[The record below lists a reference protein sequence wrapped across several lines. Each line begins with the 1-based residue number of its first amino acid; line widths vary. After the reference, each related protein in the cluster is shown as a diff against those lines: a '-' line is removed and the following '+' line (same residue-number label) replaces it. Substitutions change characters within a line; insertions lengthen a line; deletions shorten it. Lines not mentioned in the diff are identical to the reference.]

1 MQKGNLTVFD
11 VQRLKQCCRQMLW
24 RTLPG
29 ERAMQDLEFQDLLLR
44 ALDADIDRLERY
56 HRQEMKKARN
66 ICRER

>member
-1 MQKGNLTVFD
+1 
-11 VQRLKQCCRQMLW
+11 ML
-24 RTLPG
+24 PADAVADAAG
-29 ERAMQDLEFQDLLLR
+29 GKDLEFQDLLLR

>member
-1 MQKGNLTVFD
+1 
-11 VQRLKQCCRQMLW
+11 MLW